1 MSNETIARRYSV
13 ALADVVLKSGQ
24 TDSVKA
30 EIASLGALFGQNSDL
45 QTVFSNPAI
54 AHANKE
60 KVLDGLLAKLKPS
73 STTANFLKV
82 LLQNGRLSE
91 LSDINDRFAAV
102 LDERS
107 GLVAAE
113 ITSARELPGGEKA
126 EFEKSLAALTGKTVN
141 VNYAVDPNI
150 IGGVVTRIGSTVY
163 DGSVKTKLEN
173 LKEQLVNG

>member
-24 TDSVKA
+24 TDSVKS
-30 EIASLGALFGQNSDL
+30 EIASLGEIFGKNIEL

-54 AHANKE
+54 THANKE
-60 KVLDGLLAKLKPS
+60 KVLDGLLTKIKPS

-82 LLQNGRLSE
+82 LLQNGRLSDLAE
-91 LSDINDRFAAV
+91 INDRFAAV
-102 LDERS
+102 LDER
-107 GLVAAE
+107 GGIVAAE
-113 ITSARELPGGEKA
+113 ITSARELPADEKA

-141 VNYAVDPNI
+141 VNYAVDPDI

-173 LKEQLVNG
+173 LREQLISG